1 MVEISYARRMAR
13 YNRWQN
19 DNLYT
24 VADGLSDG
32 ERRRD
37 RGAFF
42 GSIHGTLN
50 HLLWADRM
58 WMSRFSDWPRP
69 GCGIGESPT
78 LVPDWSELKR
88 ERRAADARLIEW
100 ADGLDPDW
108 IKADL
113 TWFSGATGSNLTKP
127 RWQLVMHLFNHQSHH
142 RGQVHVMLTQAGG
155 KPRET
160 DLFIMPE

>member
-1 MVEISYARRMAR
+1 MIEISYARRMAR

-113 TWFSGATGSNLTKP
+113 TWFSGATGSNVTKP
-127 RWQLVMHLFNHQSHH
+127 RWQLVMHLFNHQTHH
-142 RGQVHVMLTQAGG
+142 RGQVHAMLTHAGG